1 MTIAEKIVGLR
12 EKKGI
17 SQYKLAKES
26 GITSQAICQYES
38 GKRIPD
44 LPRMMQLCK
53 GLGIDANTFLSGVNM

>member
-1 MTIAEKIVGLR
+1 MAEKIVDLR
-12 EKKGI
+12 EKKGM
-17 SQYKLAKES
+17 SQYKLAKVS

-38 GKRIPD
+38 GKRLPD